1 MKPLQPAG
9 VVLAAGLSRRMGSPK
24 ALLRLGNTTFL
35 DSLLASL
42 LQARLSPLLAVVS
55 STIADTVRRD
65 CRLDEA
71 RLLVNPD
78 PDSAP
83 IDSLRLAL
91 GRVPDS
97 PGVVFFLVDQASL
110 EPATVAAVAAALAR
124 TPVAVASY
132 RGRPGHPTAFRRDV
146 FARLLGPE
154 ANHGADKLVQ
164 ELRRQGQVLEV
175 DCDDPGV
182 VRNINTRDRLQRFLA
197 GKID

>member
-1 MKPLQPAG
+1 MKYVYFFSKGKSEGSASMKDLLGGKGAN
-9 VVLAAGLSRRMGSPK
+9 LAEM
-24 ALLRLGNTTFL
+24 
-35 DSLLASL
+35 ASL
-42 LQARLSPLLAVVS
+42 GIPVPPGF
-55 STIADTVRRD
+55 TITTRTCIHYLEQQRIT
-65 CRLDEA
+65 DE
-71 RLLVNPD
+71 
-78 PDSAP
+78 
-83 IDSLRLAL
+83 LRT
-91 GRVPDS
+91 
-97 PGVVFFLVDQASL
+97 Q
-110 EPATVAAVAAALAR
+110 VAAALAR